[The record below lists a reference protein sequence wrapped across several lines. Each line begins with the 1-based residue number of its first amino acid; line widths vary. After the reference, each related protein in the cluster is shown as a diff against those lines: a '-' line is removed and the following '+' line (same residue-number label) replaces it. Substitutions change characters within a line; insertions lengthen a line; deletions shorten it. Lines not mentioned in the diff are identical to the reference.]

1 MLLPGAM
8 NRQPP
13 PLLFLLLLASLGC
26 ALTPRSM
33 AREVAAAAPPAAINS
48 TLHALNDD
56 ENQRLVLSLL
66 RSPEMR
72 QAARELSAEVADGA
86 LVVMSEPE
94 RVARVER
101 MTARYV
107 ATITRAMTRS
117 LASGIRADL
126 GPALAAVVRDTVAG
140 SMREAMKQ
148 DNQRELER
156 MVAGVT
162 RATVEAAGQGLS
174 ASVARDI
181 VPTLRDAMTSEPT
194 ARALASASRS
204 MAREAVLGS
213 NEAMTQIQRQQ
224 ESQGRPS
231 FLSRLSNLTEDGVKI
246 LRMVTVAA
254 VAAAVILA
262 LWVLRLT
269 LRTRRI
275 QAESERNAASAVL
288 FAEAIRAAEGKPW
301 SSELTEI
308 LNQRLRG
315 DAVSGMLDEVL
326 KPRVGK
332 AGGGRGA
339 AGGARRTTLPAA
351 PPQGA

>member
-1 MLLPGAM
+1 MLCHDAM
-8 NRQPP
+8 NRQLL
-13 PLLFLLLLASLGC
+13 PLLFLLASLGC
-26 ALTPRSM
+26 AATPRSL
-33 AREVAAAAPPAAINS
+33 AREVAAAAPPAAISS

-94 RVARVER
+94 RVARVEQ

-140 SMREAMKQ
+140 TMREAMKQ
-148 DNQRELER
+148 ENQRDLER
-156 MVAGVT
+156 VVAGVT
-162 RATVEAAGQGLS
+162 RATVEAAGRGMS
-174 ASVARDI
+174 ESVARDF
-181 VPTLRDAMTSEPT
+181 VPAIRDALTSEQT

-204 MAREAVLGS
+204 LAREAVLGS

-224 ESQGRPS
+224 ERQGRPS
-231 FLSRLSNLTEDGVKI
+231 FLSRISNLTEDGVKI
-246 LRMVTVAA
+246 MRMVTVAA
-254 VAAAVILA
+254 VAAAVMLG

-269 LRTRRI
+269 LRTRKI

-288 FAEAIRAAEGKPW
+288 FAEAIRATEGKPW
-301 SSELTEI
+301 SSELTDI
-308 LNQRLRG
+308 LSQRLRG

-326 KPRVGK
+326 KPRAGK
-332 AGGGRGA
+332 ASNGHGTNGVP
-339 AGGARRTTLPAA
+339 RRTTLPAA